1 MGGCISC
8 VWTDHSWYIHV
19 WIYDV
24 IDQEQQSNISCNKK
38 GVCVAGG
45 GGGSSYCYVL
55 NFRAIASKM
64 LIDFSMKFY
73 TSSPKAPFHT
83 NLDDCQ

>member
-38 GVCVAGG
+38 GVCVAGVRG
-45 GGGSSYCYVL
+45 GEQL
-55 NFRAIASKM
+55 LLRT
-64 LIDFSMKFY
+64 KFQ
-73 TSSPKAPFHT
+73 SNCKQDV
-83 NLDDCQ
+83 N